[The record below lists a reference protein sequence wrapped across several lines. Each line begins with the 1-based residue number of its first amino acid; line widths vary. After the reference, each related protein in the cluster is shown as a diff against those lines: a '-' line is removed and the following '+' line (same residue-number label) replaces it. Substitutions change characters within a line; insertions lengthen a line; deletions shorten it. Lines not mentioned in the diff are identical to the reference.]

1 MVWLRD
7 SIEGIEVKKNQKNW
21 QEASV
26 LEIIECSCFGC
37 NSFWGCLPCASPR
50 GGSARLFCSEIWS
63 SAELNKYKKTAFSV
77 QIPIFDA
84 N

>member
-26 LEIIECSCFGC
+26 LEIIECLCI
-37 NSFWGCLPCASPR
+37 CLVVHML
-50 GGSARLFCSEIWS
+50 G
-63 SAELNKYKKTAFSV
+63 
-77 QIPIFDA
+77 
-84 N
+84 